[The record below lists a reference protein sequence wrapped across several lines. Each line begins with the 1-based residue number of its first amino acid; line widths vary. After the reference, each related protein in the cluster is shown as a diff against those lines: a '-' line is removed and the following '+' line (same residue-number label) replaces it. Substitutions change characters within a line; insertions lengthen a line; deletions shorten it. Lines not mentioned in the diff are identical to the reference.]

1 MYKDALSWRSQMSTN
16 SCWAS
21 QGLVNL
27 SSLRRAYD
35 VILGPQITTW
45 RTSAPEGEQGV
56 FQECLPTE
64 GFSQVYQELGA
75 AMYEYLCW
83 GPLTDIFRKSDTLD
97 E

>member
-1 MYKDALSWRSQMSTN
+1 MSTDN
-16 SCWAS
+16 CWAS

-27 SSLRRAYD
+27 SSLRRAHD
-35 VILGPQITTW
+35 IILGPQIPAR
-45 RTSAPEGEQGV
+45 RTSASEGEQGV
-56 FQECLPTE
+56 FQEHLPTI

-83 GPLTDIFRKSDTLD
+83 GPLTDIFRKSDTLG